1 MMKATVPYKTAVIE
15 NGGIPMKS
23 KILVVEDEA
32 AINDLITISLET
44 AGYEVHR
51 FYDGSRAEQ
60 FLCST
65 DDVSCDLALLDIMLP
80 GRNGFE
86 LLPYCSKREIPV
98 IFLTAKGEVG
108 SKVKGLKEGAEDYIV
123 KPFEILE
130 LLVRIEKVLERHQKN
145 GDEIRI
151 GDVTVYVKERRVMKG
166 EEELILKPMEFD
178 CLMLFIKNKNIALT
192 REQILNELWGV
203 QFEGETR
210 TVDVHVARIR
220 KKLGWQDMI
229 RTVPRIGYRLEVGG

>member
-1 MMKATVPYKTAVIE
+1 
-15 NGGIPMKS
+15 MKS

-44 AGYEVHR
+44 AGYEVYR
-51 FYDGSRAEQ
+51 FYDGSQAEQ
-60 FLCST
+60 FIDST
-65 DDVSCDLALLDIMLP
+65 EDRNCDLALLDIMIP
-80 GRNGFE
+80 GKNGFE
-86 LLPYCSKREIPV
+86 LLPHCSKKGIPV

-108 SKVKGLKEGAEDYIV
+108 SKVKGLKDGAEDYIV

-145 GDEIRI
+145 DDVIRI
-151 GDVTVYVKERRVMKG
+151 GDVTVYVKERKVMKG

-192 REQILNELWGV
+192 REQILNELWGI

-220 KKLGWQDMI
+220 KKLGWQEMI
-229 RTVPRIGYRLEVGG
+229 RTVPRIGYRLEAEK